1 MLSPVSCLN
10 FFVTYVLLFPMN
22 PATSSVDINGFEYEI
37 REASRCVKL
46 GRTGSDRYT
55 PQDSLALTRLMY
67 DTRMSWGMKF
77 AGEV

>member
-1 MLSPVSCLN
+1 MKIKKSH
-10 FFVTYVLLFPMN
+10 LFQQL
-22 PATSSVDINGFEYEI
+22 
-37 REASRCVKL
+37 RCVKQ

-67 DTRMSWGMKF
+67 DIRMSWGMKF

>member
-1 MLSPVSCLN
+1 MYQLYD
-10 FFVTYVLLFPMN
+10 FQ
-22 PATSSVDINGFEYEI
+22 PADQ
-37 REASRCVKL
+37 
-46 GRTGSDRYT
+46 TGIYT

>member
-1 MLSPVSCLN
+1 MAELDFRDSLCKVSCPVSVSYTHL
-10 FFVTYVLLFPMN
+10 
-22 PATSSVDINGFEYEI
+22 
-37 REASRCVKL
+37 
-46 GRTGSDRYT
+46 TGSDRYT

>member
-1 MLSPVSCLN
+1 MGN
-10 FFVTYVLLFPMN
+10 FSHRHHDAGSGGKEPEVIRCP
-22 PATSSVDINGFEYEI
+22 VDINGFEYEI
-37 REASRCVKL
+37 REASRCVRL